1 MSSIKISP
9 VESGCSLPLFSIS
22 EKQRNSIPV
31 TEINLNNE
39 IIPLKNAEKQITF
52 EVKSNTFNRKIEVK
66 TKQEDTICS
75 INKYP
80 PTITC
85 STTNQFSPPKSTSKF
100 TFVLNIFD
108 QLFFE

>member
-9 VESGCSLPLFSIS
+9 VESGCSVPLFPIS
-22 EKQRNSIPV
+22 EKRRNSIPV
-31 TEINLNNE
+31 TNLTEINSTNE
-39 IIPLKNAEKQITF
+39 KIPLKNAEKQITF

-75 INKYP
+75 TKKFS

-85 STTNQFSPPKSTSKF
+85 STTNQFSSPKSTSKF
-100 TFVLNIFD
+100 ICF
-108 QLFFE
+108 